1 MVYQERNTWAT
12 LIATVITVPIY
23 IVIVLVQADGG
34 PLTEVKWVPILLWTM
49 GASIVGAI
57 VISILWGIFAGMGD
71 PAGVGVSDQR
81 DRDISRLGSRLGYGV
96 LVAFA
101 LLALVLSMVEADWF
115 WIGNALFLGFALATL
130 VGDIARVVAYRRGM
144 A

>member
-1 MVYQERNTWAT
+1 MVYEERNTWAT

-23 IVIVLVQADGG
+23 IVIVLIQADGG
-34 PLTEVKWVPILLWTM
+34 PITDVEWVPILLWTM

-81 DRDISRLGSRLGYGV
+81 DRDISRLGNRLGYGV

-101 LLALVLSMVEADWF
+101 LVALVLSMVEADWF
-115 WIGNALFLGFALATL
+115 WIGNALFFGFALATL

>member
-34 PLTEVKWVPILLWTM
+34 PLTDVEWVPILLWTM

-81 DRDISRLGSRLGYGV
+81 DRDISRLGNRLGYGV

-101 LLALVLSMVEADWF
+101 LVALVLSMVEADWF
-115 WIGNALFLGFALATL
+115 WIGNALFFGFALATL

>member
-34 PLTEVKWVPILLWTM
+34 SLTEVEWVPILLWTM

-57 VISILWGIFAGMGD
+57 VISILWGIFAGIGD

-115 WIGNALFLGFALATL
+115 WIGNALFFGFALATL
-130 VGDIARVVAYRRGM
+130 VGDIARVVAYRRGI

>member
-34 PLTEVKWVPILLWTM
+34 PLTEVEWVPILLWTM

-130 VGDIARVVAYRRGM
+130 VGDIARVVAYRRGI

>member
-1 MVYQERNTWAT
+1 MVYEERNTWAT

-34 PLTEVKWVPILLWTM
+34 PLTEVEWVPILLWTM

-57 VISILWGIFAGMGD
+57 VISIVWGIFAGMGD
-71 PAGVGVSDQR
+71 PSGVGVSDQR
-81 DRDISRLGSRLGYGV
+81 DRDISRLGNRLGYGV

-101 LLALVLSMVEADWF
+101 LVALVLSMVEADWF
-115 WIGNALFLGFALATL
+115 WIGNALFLGFAISTF
-130 VGDIARVVAYRRGM
+130 VGDIARVTAYRRGL

>member
-12 LIATVITVPIY
+12 LIATIVTVPLY
-23 IVIVLVQADGG
+23 IVIVLSRAEGG
-34 PLTEVKWVPILLWTM
+34 PITEVDWVPVLLWTM

-57 VISILWGIFAGMGD
+57 VISIVWGILAGMRD
-71 PAGVGVSDQR
+71 PSGVGASDQR
-81 DRDISRLGSRLGYGV
+81 DRDISRFGNRLGYGV
-96 LVAFA
+96 LVGAA
-101 LLALVLSMVEADWF
+101 LVALVLSMVEADWF

-130 VGDIARVVAYRRGM
+130 VGDIARVVAYRRGI

>member
-34 PLTEVKWVPILLWTM
+34 PLTEVEWVPILLWTM

-81 DRDISRLGSRLGYGV
+81 DRDISRLGNRLGYGV

-101 LLALVLSMVEADWF
+101 LVALVLSMVEADWF
-115 WIGNALFLGFALATL
+115 WIGNALFFGFALATL

>member
-23 IVIVLVQADGG
+23 IVIVLSQADGG
-34 PLTEVKWVPILLWTM
+34 PLTEVEWVPILLWTM

-57 VISILWGIFAGMGD
+57 VISIVWGIFAGMGD

-81 DRDISRLGSRLGYGV
+81 DQDISRFGNRLGYGV

-101 LLALVLSMVEADWF
+101 LVALVLSMIEADWF
-115 WIGNALFLGFALATL
+115 WIGNALFFGFALATL
-130 VGDIARVVAYRRGM
+130 VGDIARVMAYRRGL

>member
-12 LIATVITVPIY
+12 LIATAITVPIY
-23 IVIVLVQADGG
+23 IVIVLTSADGG
-34 PLTEVKWVPILLWTM
+34 PITDVEWVPILLWTM

-57 VISILWGIFAGMGD
+57 VISIIWGIFAGMGD
-71 PAGVGVSDQR
+71 PSGVGVSDQR
-81 DRDISRLGSRLGYGV
+81 DRDISRLGNRLGYGV

-101 LLALVLSMVEADWF
+101 LVALVLSMVEADWF
-115 WIGNALFLGFALATL
+115 WIGNALFFGFALATL
-130 VGDIARVVAYRRGM
+130 VGDIARVVAYRRGL

>member
-12 LIATVITVPIY
+12 LIATVITLPIY

-34 PLTEVKWVPILLWTM
+34 PLTEMEWVPILLWTM

-130 VGDIARVVAYRRGM
+130 VGDIARVVAYRRGI

>member
-34 PLTEVKWVPILLWTM
+34 PLTEVEWVPILLWTM

-57 VISILWGIFAGMGD
+57 VISILWGIFAGMRD

-81 DRDISRLGSRLGYGV
+81 DRDISRLGNRLGYGV

-101 LLALVLSMVEADWF
+101 LVALVLSMVEADWF
-115 WIGNALFLGFALATL
+115 WIGNALFFGFALATL

>member
-34 PLTEVKWVPILLWTM
+34 PLTEVAWVPILLWTM

-101 LLALVLSMVEADWF
+101 LVAFVLSMVEADWF

-130 VGDIARVVAYRRGM
+130 VGDIARVVAYRRGI

>member
-23 IVIVLVQADGG
+23 IVIVLTSADGG
-34 PLTEVKWVPILLWTM
+34 PITDVEWVPILLWTM

-57 VISILWGIFAGMGD
+57 VISIVWGILAGMRD
-71 PAGVGVSDQR
+71 PSGVGASDQR
-81 DRDISRLGSRLGYGV
+81 DRDISRFGNRLGYGV
-96 LVAFA
+96 LVGAA
-101 LLALVLSMVEADWF
+101 LVALVLSMVEADWF

-130 VGDIARVVAYRRGM
+130 VGDIARVVAYRRGI

>member
-34 PLTEVKWVPILLWTM
+34 PLTEVAWVPILLWTM

-71 PAGVGVSDQR
+71 PSGVGVSDQR

-101 LLALVLSMVEADWF
+101 LVAFVLSMVEADWF
-115 WIGNALFLGFALATL
+115 WIGNALFFGFALATL
-130 VGDIARVVAYRRGM
+130 VGDIARVVAYRRGI

>member
-12 LIATVITVPIY
+12 LIATVIMVPIY
-23 IVIVLVQADGG
+23 IVIVLIQADGG
-34 PLTEVKWVPILLWTM
+34 PLTEVEWVPILLWTM

-81 DRDISRLGSRLGYGV
+81 DRDISRLGNRLGYGV

-101 LLALVLSMVEADWF
+101 LVALVLSMVEADWF
-115 WIGNALFLGFALATL
+115 WIGNALFFGFALATL

>member
-1 MVYQERNTWAT
+1 MVYEERNTWAT

-23 IVIVLVQADGG
+23 IVIVLMSADGG
-34 PLTEVKWVPILLWTM
+34 PLTDVNWVPILLWTM

-57 VISILWGIFAGMGD
+57 VISIVWGILAGMRD
-71 PAGVGVSDQR
+71 PSGVGASDQR
-81 DRDISRLGSRLGYGV
+81 DRDISRFGNRLGYGV
-96 LVAFA
+96 LVGAA
-101 LLALVLSMVEADWF
+101 LVALVLSMVEADWF

-130 VGDIARVVAYRRGM
+130 VGDIARVVAYRRGI

>member
-1 MVYQERNTWAT
+1 MVYEERNTWAT

-23 IVIVLVQADGG
+23 IVLVVLSADGG
-34 PLTEVKWVPILLWTM
+34 PLTDVDWVPIMLWTM

-57 VISILWGIFAGMGD
+57 VISIAWGILAGMRD
-71 PAGVGVSDQR
+71 PGEVGKSDQR
-81 DRDISRLGSRLGYGV
+81 DRDISRFGGRLGYGV

-101 LLALVLSMVEADWF
+101 LGALVLSMIEAHWF
-115 WIGNALFLGFALATL
+115 WIGNVLFLGFALSTF
-130 VGDIARVVAYRRGM
+130 VGDVARVVAYRRGL